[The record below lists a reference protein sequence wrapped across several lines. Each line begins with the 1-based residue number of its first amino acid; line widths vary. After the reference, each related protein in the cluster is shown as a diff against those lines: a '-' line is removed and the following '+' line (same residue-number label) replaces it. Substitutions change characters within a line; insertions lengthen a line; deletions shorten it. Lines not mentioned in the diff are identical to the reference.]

1 MSAGTLLAASIVLR
15 TIDRKTA
22 ATADSTLD
30 DFISTLKIDV
40 VPVTVELANR
50 ARIAHAKYGKGTGH
64 PAQLNFGDCFSYA
77 LAKSLDAP
85 LLYKGGDFSKTDIV
99 SAI

>member
-50 ARIAHAKYGKGTGH
+50 ARLAHAKYGKGTGH
-64 PAQLNFGDCFSYA
+64 PAQLNFRTAFPTPWRSH
-77 LAKSLDAP
+77 SM
-85 LLYKGGDFSKTDIV
+85 LYKGGDFSKTDIV

>member
-50 ARIAHAKYGKGTGH
+50 TRIAMRSMARA
-64 PAQLNFGDCFSYA
+64 PAI
-77 LAKSLDAP
+77 P
-85 LLYKGGDFSKTDIV
+85 HR
-99 SAI
+99 